1 MAMIDWLVSMDI
13 PERPDNVLKKTF
25 SKVNT
30 EIPTLVDYSY
40 PPNEDY
46 WSNWPRTDIPFESHE
61 NQGTLT
67 CVGFHKLYHTNVIL
81 LYQYLKNMNFSNLM
95 LFIWFYINLGDY
107 L

>member
-13 PERPDNVLKKTF
+13 PERPNKVVKKTF

-30 EIPTLVDYSY
+30 EIPTLVDYSCT
-40 PPNEDY
+40 PNEDY

-67 CVGFHKLYHTNVIL
+67 CVGFINYIIPMISSYINT
-81 LYQYLKNMNFSNLM
+81 LKNIIFSNLM
-95 LFIWFYINLGDY
+95 LFIWFYIILCDY